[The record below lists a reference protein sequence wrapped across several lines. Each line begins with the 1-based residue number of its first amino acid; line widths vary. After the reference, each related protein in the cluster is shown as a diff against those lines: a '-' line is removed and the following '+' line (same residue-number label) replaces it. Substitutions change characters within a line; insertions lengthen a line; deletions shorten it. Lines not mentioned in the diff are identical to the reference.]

1 MSMKNYIINLGKTS
15 PTSTGSWY
23 YIGKGR
29 YKNSFTLSTNR
40 ESARRFTT
48 IEEAQKILHSKDF
61 AYRLK
66 FENKIR
72 SECGFIPCNPIIT
85 EL

>member
-1 MSMKNYIINLGKTS
+1 MKNYIINLGKTN
-15 PTSTGSWY
+15 PTSTESWY

-29 YKNSFTLSTNR
+29 YKNSFALSTNR
-40 ESARRFTT
+40 ESARRFT

-72 SECGFIPCNPIIT
+72 SQCGFIPCNPIIT